1 LTFDEN
7 KMVQFRKVFITIKIL
22 AILFCMSPT
31 FQYFFRENTAT
42 TFEHI
47 SIPAILVSLALI
59 SIITFMWLIVDYSGR
74 GRIMVNIIEI
84 AIFFA
89 VCVVSIMLSGMY
101 ESYYK
106 FTFIFLVVSYT
117 IEFGMNVGFGI
128 SGAATVF
135 LFTLD
140 IIKYTANGV
149 NVYFQSDIALVAMFF
164 VVAWTLGVYVK
175 LEKQHIDDLKNF
187 ANIDGLTQIY
197 NHRYFHEDFK
207 RKCEFAAK
215 SGAPISLLL
224 MDIDYFK
231 TYNDLF
237 GHLKGD
243 DILRE
248 ISKLLRENL
257 PVGGEIY
264 RYGGEEFSVI
274 LEAEDQT
281 AALGIAERMRT
292 LVSNYEFDGE
302 ELLPNGRLTVSIGVA
317 NLLGADDSFT
327 AVISRADS
335 ALFKAKYFRKNRVE
349 VFTSLFEGLND
360 LSIGTESEMQP
371 VKSFFTII
379 NSRDRYTYNHTERVV
394 RYCDIFADY
403 LKLEPQSKKRLIFAA
418 YLHDLGKINVSK
430 ATLISEKKLTDEEWE
445 EMKRH
450 PQDGADIIR
459 QMKDMDDVA
468 DIVSQHH
475 EKYNGR
481 GYPRGLAGED
491 ILFAARMLTLADSF
505 DAMTAKRPYQ
515 DQRSYDDAF
524 AEIRRCSG
532 TQFDPNLTEKFI
544 ASINEA
550 TE

>member
-1 LTFDEN
+1 MTFDEN